1 MKTNIALIGFMGTG
15 KSTIGKLLAKK
26 LDKTFIE
33 IDELIEDQAG
43 KPIFRIFE
51 KNGELEFRKLE
62 IEVTKNVANRNNVV
76 ISCGGGIVLNKIN
89 IDRLK
94 KNALII
100 LLTASPQTIL
110 KRTSND
116 SKRPLLNT
124 LDRKTQIINLLN
136 SRNPLYKS
144 AADFVIDTTTLS
156 VDEVVNK
163 IVQSFLKEK

>member
-1 MKTNIALIGFMGTG
+1 FMGTG

-26 LDKTFIE
+26 LNKTFIE
-33 IDELIEDQAG
+33 IDKLIEDQAG
-43 KPIFRIFE
+43 KPIFKIFE
-51 KNGELEFRKLE
+51 KNGEIEFRKLE
-62 IEVTKNVANRNNVV
+62 IEATKKVANKNNVV

-94 KNALII
+94 KNAIII

-124 LDRKTQIINLLN
+124 LDRKNQIINLLDI
-136 SRNPLYKS
+136 RGPLYKS
-144 AADFVIDTTTLS
+144 AADFVIDTTALS
-156 VDEVVNK
+156 VDEAVNK
-163 IVQSFLKEK
+163 IIQSFSKEK

>member
-33 IDELIEDQAG
+33 IDQLIEDQAG
-43 KPIFRIFE
+43 KPIFKIFE
-51 KNGELEFRKLE
+51 KNGESGFRKLE
-62 IEVTKNVANRNNVV
+62 VEATKKVANKNNVV

-94 KNALII
+94 KNAIII

-110 KRTSND
+110 KRTSTD

-124 LDRKTQIINLLN
+124 LDRKKQIINLLN
-136 SRNPLYKS
+136 IRDPLYKS
-144 AADFVIDTTTLS
+144 AADFTIDTTTLS
-156 VDEVVNK
+156 VDEVVND
-163 IVQSFLKEK
+163 IIQSFLKEK